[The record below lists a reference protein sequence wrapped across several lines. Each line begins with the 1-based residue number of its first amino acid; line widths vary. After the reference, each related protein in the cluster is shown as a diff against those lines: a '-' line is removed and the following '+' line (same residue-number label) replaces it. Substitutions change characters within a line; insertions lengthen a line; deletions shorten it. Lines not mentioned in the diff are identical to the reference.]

1 MRCLSPLEQKVAI
14 ATLAVLGA
22 TGCANSHESIPDA
35 GPPTFDLGPWI
46 VDGGPEARPPL
57 CSSEGGCPEGL
68 TCEQDAVCLVYE
80 RMGVDTN
87 SMSYPICIIARPD
100 GDDRHRATF
109 TGEPCGLAT
118 PDSPMGI
125 GLPLDICLGLSDPS
139 SPEFATYGE
148 TFAGSCVWSDGLPVT
163 QRAPD
168 TACPGIFPTALS
180 MGAYQTVLSFCG
192 GTCGRGGCRDL
203 ISSDYEFDC
212 VGRSD
217 DRSFG
222 VCAVTGRRCTA
233 ENVDVAF
240 RNACGGSWR
249 ESLLN
254 EDAACLCM
262 VTYPQRDDADE
273 LTGWVVPA
281 RSCAEYQRV
290 FPDSIECRDETF
302 AIVPPSP

>member
-22 TGCANSHESIPDA
+22 TGCANSHESIPDT

-68 TCEQDAVCLVYE
+68 TCEQDAICLVYE

-125 GLPLDICLGLSDPS
+125 GLPLDICLGLSDPDLWRDLRR
-139 SPEFATYGE
+139 ELRLVG
-148 TFAGSCVWSDGLPVT
+148 
-163 QRAPD
+163 RAPGHP
-168 TACPGIFPTALS
+168 ACPRHRVPGDLPDGSLHGRVPDRALFLR
-180 MGAYQTVLSFCG
+180 GHVRA
-192 GTCGRGGCRDL
+192 GRV
-203 ISSDYEFDC
+203 S
-212 VGRSD
+212 RSH
-217 DRSFG
+217 
-222 VCAVTGRRCTA
+222 
-233 ENVDVAF
+233 
-240 RNACGGSWR
+240 
-249 ESLLN
+249 L
-254 EDAACLCM
+254 
-262 VTYPQRDDADE
+262 Q
-273 LTGWVVPA
+273 
-281 RSCAEYQRV
+281 
-290 FPDSIECRDETF
+290 
-302 AIVPPSP
+302 

>member
-1 MRCLSPLEQKVAI
+1 MRRLPSLG
-14 ATLAVLGA
+14 LAVPVGMLFLVGA
-22 TGCANSHESIPDA
+22 AGCANSHVSTPDA
-35 GPPTFDLGPWI
+35 GPPMFDLGPWI
-46 VDGGPEARPPL
+46 VDQGPAAWPPV
-57 CSSEGGCPEGL
+57 CSSGEGCPEGL
-68 TCEQDAVCLVYE
+68 TCEQSAICLVYE
-80 RMGVDTN
+80 LMGIDTN
-87 SMSYPICIIARPD
+87 YVSYPACVIDAPGND
-100 GDDRHRATF
+100 YRATF

-125 GLPLDICLGLSDPS
+125 GLPLDICLGLNDPT

-148 TFAGSCVWSDGLPVT
+148 TFAGGCVWSDGLPVT
-163 QRAPD
+163 QRAPV

-203 ISSDYEFDC
+203 ISMDYEFDC

-222 VCAVTGRRCTA
+222 VCAVTGQRCTA
-233 ENVDVAF
+233 ANVDARL
-240 RNACGGSWR
+240 RNACEDSWR
-249 ESLLN
+249 ESLLH

-262 VTYPQRDDADE
+262 VTYPQRDDSEE

-290 FPDSIECRDETF
+290 FPDSIECRDEDF
-302 AIVPPSP
+302 AVVPPSP